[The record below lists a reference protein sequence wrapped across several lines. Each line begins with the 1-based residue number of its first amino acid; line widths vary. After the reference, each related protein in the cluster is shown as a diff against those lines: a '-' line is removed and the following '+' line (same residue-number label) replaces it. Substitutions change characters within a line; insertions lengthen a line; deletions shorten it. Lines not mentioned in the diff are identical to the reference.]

1 MDAALATT
9 PPQLRSA
16 AGAEIRRRMHTDPQQ
31 NSRNRRTA
39 LIAASISLA
48 MLIGYFLRKWIVG

>member
-1 MDAALATT
+1 
-9 PPQLRSA
+9 
-16 AGAEIRRRMHTDPQQ
+16 MHTDPQQ
-31 NSRNRRTA
+31 HSRNRRTA